1 MKKNSIWLIIGVM
14 LLAFIGL
21 LYMQVNYINVVY
33 QTRDTQFDDAVRQAL
48 YEVNHDLELDEMA
61 KLVNKELG
69 IPTPTIQDLLKE
81 PSATKVDPMKPD
93 FKLDQLPQTAK
104 IQNSNVMHRE
114 DRIQETSRL
123 LQSQYADRYA
133 SLRQTIIELAMT
145 ALQTSDSKPIYE
157 RVTAKQ
163 LDEYLSKYLT
173 ASNITIPYLYEVVD
187 KDDRKFFSTGKIP
200 LDDAYSVYTQVIFQ
214 NDIPSRLHFLK
225 VYFPGKRQYISSS
238 IDFLVPS
245 IIFSV
250 MLFITF
256 AYTIASLF
264 RQKKLDEMRT
274 DFINNMTHELKTP
287 VSTILLGTEMLY
299 DPDLIQNDHAREKA
313 LTSITAEG
321 NRLNLLIE
329 KVLQMSF
336 FNEDDSKIKFK
347 IKPIDM
353 EELVINVTSIFSL
366 KVESFGGEL
375 DVDLG
380 ATETIID
387 GDEMHL
393 TNIIFNLLDN
403 SVKYRR
409 EDIPLM
415 ITVRTLN
422 DNNNFII
429 KLEDNGIGMKREYLK
444 KIFDRFYR
452 IPTGNRHDVKGF
464 GLGLAYV
471 ARMVHLHGGQIQAE
485 SEIGKGTTFII
496 QLPLK
501 KEKLS

>member
-14 LLAFIGL
+14 ILAFSGL

-33 QTRDTQFDDAVRQAL
+33 QTRDAQFDDAVRQAL
-48 YEVNHDLELDEMA
+48 FDVNHDLELDEMA

-69 IPTPTIQDLLKE
+69 YPTSMVQDLLKE
-81 PSATKVDPMKPD
+81 PSPHRFDPMKPD
-93 FKLDQLPQTAK
+93 FKLDQLPK
-104 IQNSNVMHRE
+104 PLLKPNPSIVRRE
-114 DRIQETSRL
+114 DRISETFRL
-123 LQSQYADRYA
+123 LQSQYTDRYN

-145 ALQTSDSKPIYE
+145 ALQESGSKPIYE
-157 RVTAKQ
+157 RVTAEQ
-163 LDEYLSKYLT
+163 LGSYLSKYLS
-173 ASNITIPYLYEVVD
+173 AAGITIPYLYEVVD
-187 KDDRKFFSTGKIP
+187 KDNRKFFSTGAIP
-200 LDDAYSVYTQVIFQ
+200 QDDAYSVYTQAMFQ
-214 NDIPSRLHFLK
+214 NDIPSRLHFLRI
-225 VYFPGKRQYISSS
+225 YFPGKRQYISSS
-238 IDFLVPS
+238 IEFLIPS

-250 MLFITF
+250 LLFITF

-264 RQKKLDEMRT
+264 RQKKLDEMRS

-299 DPDLIQNDHAREKA
+299 DPDMISNDQAREKA
-313 LTSITAEG
+313 LTSIAAEG

-336 FNEDDSKIKFK
+336 FNEDDHKIKFK
-347 IKPIDM
+347 IKLIDM

-375 DVDLG
+375 DVDLS
-380 ATETIID
+380 ATGTIIE

-403 SVKYRR
+403 SVKYRKP
-409 EDIPLM
+409 EVPPL

-422 DNNNFII
+422 ENNNLVI
-429 KLEDNGIGMKREYLK
+429 KIEDNGIGMKREYLK

-471 ARMVHLHGGQIQAE
+471 ARMVHLHGGQIHAE
-485 SEIGKGTTFII
+485 SELGKGTTFII
-496 QLPLK
+496 HLPLK
-501 KEKLS
+501 KDN